1 MSRVDRIPHARPTAI
16 GLLVLLMTTVA
27 SPAGA
32 THETTKDVDPSVP
45 SPACRIPH
53 FDPSNFPAQPVINNV
68 KFPLTPGTTAVF
80 EGRANRGGGA
90 LPHVV
95 KFTATDLT
103 KVIAGVRT
111 LVMYDLDINEG
122 VLSEAELAFFAQ
134 DKDGTVWNLG
144 EYPEEY
150 EGKKFIGAPNTW
162 IADPPGGSVLPGIH
176 MHATPVE
183 APSGTAPYYLQGWVP
198 DIEFLDCAY
207 VKKIATGNCIPTPSG
222 SGCYHLVTHERSPYD
237 PCVEIPG
244 APDECPIQLKYHTN
258 GLGITEIGA
267 LNDPEGETLVRTQ
280 TLQLDRVAMA
290 QIRRGALRLDKRAY
304 RTSEVYRATE
314 PIAFARRR

>member
-1 MSRVDRIPHARPTAI
+1 
-16 GLLVLLMTTVA
+16 LVLSKQRVPFARLTALGALVFLVTTIA
-27 SPAGA
+27 SPAVA
-32 THETTKDVDPSVP
+32 NHTTTKTVDPSVP
-45 SPACRIPH
+45 GPECTIPD
-53 FDPSNFPAQPVINNV
+53 FDPSNFPSSPRIDNLR
-68 KFPLTPGTTAVF
+68 FPLTPGTQAVF
-80 EGRANRGGGA
+80 EGRANRGGGP
-90 LPHVV
+90 LPHQV

-134 DKDGTVWNLG
+134 DNAGNVWNLG

-150 EGKKFIGAPNTW
+150 EDRKFVGAPNVW
-162 IADPPGGSVLPGIH
+162 VADPGAGVLPGIH
-176 MHATPVE
+176 MYATPVE
-183 APSGTAPYYLQGWVP
+183 AAPGTAPYYLQGWVP

-207 VKKIATGNCIPTPSG
+207 VKNIATGNCIPTPSG
-222 SGCYHLVTHERSPYD
+222 SGCYRLVTHERSPYD

-244 APDECPIQLKYHTN
+244 APDECPIQLKYHAD
-258 GLGITEIGA
+258 GVGIIEIGA

-290 QIRRGALRLDKRAY
+290 QIRRAALRLDKRGY
-304 RTSEVYRATE
+304 RTSQVYRQSA
-314 PIAFARRR
+314 PIGSARR